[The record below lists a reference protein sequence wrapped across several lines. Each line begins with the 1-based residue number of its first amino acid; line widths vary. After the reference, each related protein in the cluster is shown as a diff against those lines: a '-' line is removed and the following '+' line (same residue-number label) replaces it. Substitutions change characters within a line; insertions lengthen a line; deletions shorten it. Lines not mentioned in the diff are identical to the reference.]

1 MGIVTGMRIITCRKV
16 TVILVTALEELQDT
30 EKLNEG
36 EMKQKIKN
44 ILIKTSLGASI
55 ATAIV
60 AVAAEG
66 SITTPRAI
74 VFGVCVG
81 CWI

>member
-1 MGIVTGMRIITCRKV
+1 
-16 TVILVTALEELQDT
+16 
-30 EKLNEG
+30 
-36 EMKQKIKN
+36 MKRKIKN

-66 SITTPRAI
+66 SITTPRAV

-81 CWI
+81 WAAMVLLANQERDFEDVWTF